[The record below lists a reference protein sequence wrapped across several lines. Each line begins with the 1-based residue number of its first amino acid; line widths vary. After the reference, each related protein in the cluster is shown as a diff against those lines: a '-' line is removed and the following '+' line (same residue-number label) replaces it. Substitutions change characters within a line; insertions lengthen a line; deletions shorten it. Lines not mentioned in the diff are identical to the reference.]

1 MCDKFSSSFSFVDH
15 PEVVMVFENKL
26 KKLHTTRSWAFVDLE
41 KNGKIPRESIFRKAK
56 FGEDVIIAHIDSGYY
71 F

>member
-1 MCDKFSSSFSFVDH
+1 MNFHRVFSFVDH
-15 PEVVMVFENKL
+15 PEVVTVFENKL
-26 KKLHTTRSWAFVDLE
+26 KKLHTTHSWAFVDLE
-41 KNGKIPRESIFRKAK
+41 RDGKIPRESIFQKAK